1 MRYSA
6 SRNPTTFI
14 RDFDRNILPP
24 FHYNHFDRRI
34 LIIIV
39 NAVSLYH
46 RTQRVFEELKTDV
59 RKMTWD
65 IRECEVRWADEFD
78 VRGFEKGIVFFA
90 DVAGVI

>member
-1 MRYSA
+1 MWYGA
-6 SRNPTTFI
+6 SRNPTTLI
-14 RDFDRNILPP
+14 RDLDRDILPP
-24 FHYNHFDRRI
+24 FHHDHLDRRI

-46 RTQRVFEELKTDV
+46 STQRVFEEFKTDV

-65 IRECEVRWADEFD
+65 IRECEVGWADELD
-78 VRGFEKGIVFFA
+78 IGGFEEGIMFFT